1 MNLRL
6 FITSLFHCFF
16 FTTLSAQQLFT
27 PHAADRYLPF
37 STRDVGIRHEG
48 IKWGLDTAWDNEQ
61 NVRRSIAFMGKENV
75 EVVRVSFQPTHA
87 LVNDETLTDE
97 QLKAVNSR
105 IRHAKLAGTPELI
118 INSDHPSV
126 DEYYTKNGQANADHW
141 ARLIM
146 ATTRLYQKAGLKVVT
161 ISPFN
166 EPDYTKTGQGTMEN
180 MREICRVLR
189 TEYADELADIRLSGG
204 NTLNNDKASEWYS
217 YLKPYIN
224 EGNTHQLAGSFDSYA
239 NFFTQVRADGNH
251 ASADE
256 MHNVGDALVALEY
269 GLQSGV
275 WWGFDGRARGQMC
288 RATHGDRLAY
298 AENRDAWT
306 AAAVYRNLQDNVIEC
321 FVGGSERQ
329 SKNSSYMF
337 VCTDREVYYDGYGP
351 THEFYIDYP
360 GGTGYQT
367 GQTNAERVLDLSWGD
382 DVWPDTIDGTYR
394 LMNRGSR
401 RVMSLDVSS
410 VSAVGAGTNV
420 VLKSATTA
428 AYNNWTVRP
437 VSNRV
442 GGDFGYFYIH
452 SAVNDYSLN
461 VWNWSLASGGDIR
474 LYNGGGDSN
483 EQWYLKYAG
492 DGCFYIVSR
501 FSNLYLTAESSS
513 NAANISQ
520 APLATTQAR
529 RNLQM
534 WRIIPV
540 DARCEVTPPEVPTGL
555 KASAD
560 AASILLE
567 WDACAD
573 ADFEGYTVL
582 RAEEGTDDWN
592 TIARRVK
599 TNNYRDNRCRQGVAY
614 KYKVKAMDYSRNHSA
629 ASDSVVATTNGER
642 TLTAWWPLD
651 GTLCDATVNAMDAR
665 INTED
670 RFTTLST
677 FIKQGT
683 SSLST
688 TDAATFLQLPA
699 DIVSTD
705 ELTICMWMRWMG
717 PSAGTG
723 QRLFDFGSSPTNCMY
738 LTPNNGTNMRLMF
751 IAGGKEQ
758 YVDAPR
764 IASSTWRHIAVTIA
778 SGRVCIYMNGAL
790 VAESTEITLRPTEIA
805 TVMNY
810 IGRSQDGTVPFLK
823 GYIDDIRIYNYALP
837 AAAVGSIASQLN
849 EDVNLDGA
857 VDTQDV
863 LAIYSKMLNW
873 TDVAADSD
881 LQFVEDVNHDGQIDT
896 QDVLQVYEKMQGN

>member
-1 MNLRL
+1 MVR
-6 FITSLFHCFF
+6 SLIISTFCFF
-16 FTTLSAQQLFT
+16 TFNAMSAQTLLT
-27 PHAADRYLPF
+27 AHDADRYLPF
-37 STRDVGIRHEG
+37 STQDVGIKHEG
-48 IKWGLDTAWDNEQ
+48 VKWGLDTAWDNDQ

-161 ISPFN
+161 ISPYN
-166 EPDYTKTGQGTMEN
+166 EPDYTQTGQGTMAN

-189 TEYADELADIRLSGG
+189 TDYADELADIRLSGG
-204 NTLNNDKASEWYS
+204 NTLNNDKALEWYN

-224 EGNTHQLAGSFDSYA
+224 EGNTHQLAGSFDTYA

-269 GLQSGV
+269 GMQTGV

-401 RVMSLDVSS
+401 RVLSLDVSS

-461 VWNWSLASGGDIR
+461 VWNWSLSSGGDIR
-474 LYNGGGDSN
+474 LYNGGGGNN

-492 DGCFYIVSR
+492 DGYFYIVSR

-513 NAANISQ
+513 NGSNVGQ
-520 APLATTQAR
+520 ASLATTQTR

-540 DARCEVTPPEVPTGL
+540 DAACEMQAPEAPQGL
-555 KASAD
+555 TAQPFT
-560 AASILLE
+560 ASIHLDWTPNSE
-567 WDACAD
+567 AD
-573 ADFEGYTVL
+573 LAGYMIL
-582 RAEEGTDDWN
+582 RAEDGTDQWN
-592 TIARRVK
+592 TIARKV
-599 TNNYRDNRCRQGVAY
+599 TATTFVDNRCRPGITY
-614 KYKVKAMDYSRNHSA
+614 KYRIRALDRSNNRSA
-629 ASDSVVATTNGER
+629 VSDSIVAA
-642 TLTAWWPLD
+642 TLPMKGLVGWWGFDDILSDHTANRLD
-651 GTLCDATVNAMDAR
+651 AAIFGTAKYSSISAFV
-665 INTED
+665 
-670 RFTTLST
+670 
-677 FIKQGT
+677 KQGT
-683 SSLST
+683 SSIMM
-688 TDAATFLQLPA
+688 TDGTSFMQLPYRVA
-699 DIVSTD
+699 SSDQ
-705 ELTICMWMRWMG
+705 LTIAMWVRWTS
-717 PSAGTG
+717 SALGAN
-723 QRLFDFGSSPTNCMY
+723 QRLFDFGSSPTDCMY
-738 LTPNNGTNMRLMF
+738 LTPSNGRNMRLAFVSGDKM
-751 IAGGKEQ
+751 Q
-758 YVDAPR
+758 YLDAPR
-764 IASSTWRHIAVTIA
+764 LSTTWRHIAVTI
-778 SGRVCIYMNGAL
+778 GDEYVRIYSNGEL
-790 VAESTEITLRPTEIA
+790 VAETRDIDLRPSHIHTI
-805 TVMNY
+805 MNY
-810 IGRSQDGTVPFLK
+810 IGRSQDGTATPLQA
-823 GYIDDIRIYNYALP
+823 YIDDLRIYNYELSADALS
-837 AAAVGSIASQLN
+837 SIVSQTD
-849 EDVNLDGA
+849 EDVNLDGM

-863 LAIYSKMLNW
+863 LFIYDAMQQTEAVN
-873 TDVAADSD
+873 AYPQA
-881 LQFVEDVNHDGQIDT
+881 DVNHDGLIDT

>member
-1 MNLRL
+1 MVR
-6 FITSLFHCFF
+6 SLIISTFFF
-16 FTTLSAQQLFT
+16 FTFNAMSAQTLLT
-27 PHAADRYLPF
+27 AHDADRYLPF
-37 STRDVGIRHEG
+37 STQDVGIKHEG
-48 IKWGLDTAWDNEQ
+48 VKWGLDTAWDNEQ

-161 ISPFN
+161 ISPYN
-166 EPDYTKTGQGTMEN
+166 EPDYTQTGQGTMAN

-189 TEYADELADIRLSGG
+189 TDYADELADIRLSGG
-204 NTLNNDKASEWYS
+204 NTLNNDKALEWYN

-224 EGNTHQLAGSFDSYA
+224 EGNTHQLAGSFDTYA

-269 GLQSGV
+269 GMQTGV

-401 RVMSLDVSS
+401 RVLSLDVSS

-461 VWNWSLASGGDIR
+461 VWNWSLSSGGDIR
-474 LYNGGGDSN
+474 LYNGGGGNN

-492 DGCFYIVSR
+492 DGYFYIVSR

-513 NAANISQ
+513 NGSNVGQ
-520 APLATTQAR
+520 ASLATTQTR

-540 DARCEVTPPEVPTGL
+540 DAACEVQAPEAPQGL
-555 KASAD
+555 TAQPFT
-560 AASILLE
+560 ASIHLDWTPNSE
-567 WDACAD
+567 AD
-573 ADFEGYTVL
+573 LAGYMIL
-582 RAEEGTDDWN
+582 RAEDGTDQWN
-592 TIARRVK
+592 TIARKV
-599 TNNYRDNRCRQGVAY
+599 TATTFVDNRCRPGITY
-614 KYKVKAMDYSRNHSA
+614 KYRIRALDRSNNRSA
-629 ASDSVVATTNGER
+629 VSDSIVATTLPMKG
-642 TLTAWWPLD
+642 LVGWWGFD
-651 GTLCDATVNAMDAR
+651 D
-665 INTED
+665 
-670 RFTTLST
+670 TLSDHT
-677 FIKQGT
+677 ANRLDAAIFGTAKYSSISAFVKQGT
-683 SSLST
+683 SSIMM
-688 TDAATFLQLPA
+688 TDGTSFMQLPYRVA
-699 DIVSTD
+699 SSDQ
-705 ELTICMWMRWMG
+705 LTIAMWVRWTS
-717 PSAGTG
+717 SALGAN
-723 QRLFDFGSSPTNCMY
+723 QRLFDFGSSPTDCMY
-738 LTPNNGTNMRLMF
+738 LTPSNGRNMRLAFVSGDKM
-751 IAGGKEQ
+751 Q
-758 YVDAPR
+758 YLDAPR
-764 IASSTWRHIAVTIA
+764 LSTTWRHIAVTI
-778 SGRVCIYMNGAL
+778 GDEYVRIYSNGEL
-790 VAESTEITLRPTEIA
+790 VAETRDIDLRPSHIHTI
-805 TVMNY
+805 MNY
-810 IGRSQDGTVPFLK
+810 IGRSQDGTATPLK
-823 GYIDDIRIYNYALP
+823 AYIDDLRIYNYELSADALS
-837 AAAVGSIASQLN
+837 SIVSQTD
-849 EDVNLDGA
+849 EDVNLDGM

-863 LAIYSKMLNW
+863 LFIYDAMQQTEAVN
-873 TDVAADSD
+873 AYPQA
-881 LQFVEDVNHDGQIDT
+881 DVNHDGLIDT